1 MTAWGALTDFFKQYK
16 RFIGTSSRSAF
27 NWMTWFW
34 SIIYWIIAILIVC
47 VAGLGAFF
55 GKHGASMTD
64 ETPLFGT
71 IMLVA
76 VISVILSIIIIVPNL
91 ALYARRLHDMGH
103 SGWWQLIVIIV
114 NTILIGGAVFFGI
127 NENILYGIQTVISL
141 GFNLWLSF
149 GQTKFNNK
157 YS

>member
-76 VISVILSIIIIVPNL
+76 VIQV
-91 ALYARRLHDMGH
+91 
-103 SGWWQLIVIIV
+103 
-114 NTILIGGAVFFGI
+114 GG
-127 NENILYGIQTVISL
+127 SL
-141 GFNLWLSF
+141 
-149 GQTKFNNK
+149 
-157 YS
+157 